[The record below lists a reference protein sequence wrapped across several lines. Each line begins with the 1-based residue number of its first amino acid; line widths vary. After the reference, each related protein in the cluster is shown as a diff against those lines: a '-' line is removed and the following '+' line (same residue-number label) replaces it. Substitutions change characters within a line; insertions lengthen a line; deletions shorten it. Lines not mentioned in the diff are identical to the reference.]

1 MSKSVVDENGS
12 GEREDLG
19 FVLEASEGGR
29 ENEAVVVPLKVR
41 TGLDSWVVIFLES

>member
-1 MSKSVVDENGS
+1 MDENGS

-41 TGLDSWVVIFLES
+41 SGLDAGIVIFLES